1 MEIVQLVFYFL
12 LGLLALGVG
21 IYFIFSPFA
30 LIIGLFNPRIV
41 LDDKKQ
47 QTRMRVLK
55 RYGVTSVIIVGIG
68 LGTLSSA
75 TAEDSAYRTD
85 YSVSSTTSSY
95 APKIQETT
103 LASTPVETET
113 WINVRGNRAV
123 QVDSIET
130 IDRIAPNNSF
140 FKPVEA
146 QGGQLVMVELKIK
159 NTGQESGSMAW
170 SNYQLIDS
178 LGRKYDEINDFSETL
193 TIKEWL
199 KGNGREESSNQLFPG
214 QIIEAVKIFRVA
226 SDAADFKLTVN
237 GKRIDI
243 N

>member
-146 QGGQLVMVELKIK
+146 QGG
-159 NTGQESGSMAW
+159 
-170 SNYQLIDS
+170 
-178 LGRKYDEINDFSETL
+178 
-193 TIKEWL
+193 
-199 KGNGREESSNQLFPG
+199 
-214 QIIEAVKIFRVA
+214 
-226 SDAADFKLTVN
+226 
-237 GKRIDI
+237 
-243 N
+243 

>member
-1 MEIVQLVFYFL
+1 
-12 LGLLALGVG
+12 
-21 IYFIFSPFA
+21 
-30 LIIGLFNPRIV
+30 
-41 LDDKKQ
+41 
-47 QTRMRVLK
+47 
-55 RYGVTSVIIVGIG
+55 
-68 LGTLSSA
+68 
-75 TAEDSAYRTD
+75 
-85 YSVSSTTSSY
+85 
-95 APKIQETT
+95 
-103 LASTPVETET
+103 
-113 WINVRGNRAV
+113 
-123 QVDSIET
+123 
-130 IDRIAPNNSF
+130 
-140 FKPVEA
+140 
-146 QGGQLVMVELKIK
+146 MVELKIK

-237 GKRIDI
+237 GKQIDI